1 MTTLSIMFSLW
12 ATIVVAFIAL
22 MIYRANLTNHEADQ
36 LFLNEEDTP
45 SSMHQEQDDI
55 VRRVNTLGPICKGV
69 GGLAVLMTFAVAGI
83 WFAQTLSSANL

>member
-1 MTTLSIMFSLW
+1 MTTLSIMLSLW
-12 ATIVVAFIAL
+12 ATVVVAFIAL

-36 LFLNEEDTP
+36 LFLNEDVP
-45 SSMHQEQDDI
+45 SSTHQEQDAI

-83 WFAQTLSSANL
+83 WFAQTLASANL